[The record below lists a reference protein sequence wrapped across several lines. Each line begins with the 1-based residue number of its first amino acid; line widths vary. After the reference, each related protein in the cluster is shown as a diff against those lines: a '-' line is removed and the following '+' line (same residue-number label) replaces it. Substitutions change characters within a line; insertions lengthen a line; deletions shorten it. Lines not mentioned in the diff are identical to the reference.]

1 MQFLWSLFFEFSP
14 SVEVRKRSIVRVV
27 AEVGVVA
34 VVAFV
39 GGVVLVV
46 IVEVVVGG
54 VRVRVRVRVR
64 VSSSVSVVPLV
75 ASSLLLSS
83 LLLTKKPWVNNL
95 PP

>member
-1 MQFLWSLFFEFSP
+1 MQFFWSLFFEFSP

-54 VRVRVRVRVR
+54 VRVRVRVRV
-64 VSSSVSVVPLV
+64 SSSVSVVPVV

>member
-1 MQFLWSLFFEFSP
+1 MQFFWSLFFEFSP

-54 VRVRVRVRVR
+54 VRVRV
-64 VSSSVSVVPLV
+64 SSSISVVPVV

>member
-1 MQFLWSLFFEFSP
+1 M
-14 SVEVRKRSIVRVV
+14 EVRKRSIVRVV

-54 VRVRVRVRVR
+54 VRVRV
-64 VSSSVSVVPLV
+64 SSSVSVVPVV
-75 ASSLLLSS
+75 ALSLLLSS